1 MEKNRPTQEILL
13 LTASSFAQGDLYDRN
28 LFEDN
33 SGKRPDPVEN
43 LQAACWN
50 GLLKEW
56 LPDTIKAGNGDK
68 EQFLWKVT
76 VANSFLSIEFGG
88 APSPVDYSY
97 LLDPYLSLPSKNINE
112 LK

>member
-13 LTASSFAQGDLYDRN
+13 LTASSFAQGDLCDRD

-33 SGKRPDPVEN
+33 SGKKLDPADK

-56 LPDTIKAGNGDK
+56 LPDTVKAGTK
-68 EQFLWKVT
+68 AEKQFLWKVI
-76 VANSFLSIEFGG
+76 VASSFLSIELGE
-88 APSPVDYSY
+88 APSTADYYYSVH
-97 LLDPYLSLPSKNINE
+97 PYLFLPSKNIN
-112 LK
+112 